1 MKRIEAVSSKTSE
14 LINSGIELASNSVQY
29 TYSELPS
36 LKHSLIESA
45 TKDAR
50 ERAEKI
56 VKQGNGDIG
65 KLKNASMGV
74 FQITGQGSTEEDSY
88 GGINDTYSKNK
99 TARIT
104 VRLEYELN

>member
-1 MKRIEAVSSKTSE
+1 MR
-14 LINSGIELASNSVQY
+14 
-29 TYSELPS
+29 
-36 LKHSLIESA
+36 
-45 TKDAR
+45 TKDAK

-56 VKQGNGDIG
+56 VRQGDGDLG

-74 FQITGQGSTEEDSY
+74 FQITGQGSTQEDSY

-104 VRLEYELN
+104 VRLEYELE